1 VLTTDEKKRLQESAD
16 SQKLEIRRLLAQTKS
31 HHPTAEANHEIKRI
45 QSLVAQSNEAEKRGD
60 MRQADALA
68 ERALILARGLNGA
81 K

>member
-1 VLTTDEKKRLQESAD
+1 M
-16 SQKLEIRRLLAQTKS
+16 KS
-31 HHPTAEANHEIKRI
+31 HHPNAQANREIRRI
-45 QSLVAQSNEAEKRGD
+45 QSLVAQAEEAKNRGD